1 MMERGAS
8 RRLADTWIE
17 AQEAYLLAATNY
29 QDAKQDRTDACTA
42 VQGSINHQQ
51 EADDAANQATTTKKN
66 VYATVEEELKAISS
80 EKAMIEMLLK
90 MLGRNQHWLELNCF
104 FGSALGRH
112 GGPQRVWD
120 IPLCFGVRDP
130 NN

>member
-29 QDAKQDRTDACTA
+29 QDAVQDRKDACTA
-42 VQGSINHQQ
+42 VKSANNHQQ
-51 EADDAANQATTTKKN
+51 EADDAADQATTVKQN
-66 VYATVEEELKAISS
+66 VYDTVEEELKAISS

-90 MLGRNQHWLELNCF
+90 MLGRNQN
-104 FGSALGRH
+104 
-112 GGPQRVWD
+112 
-120 IPLCFGVRDP
+120 
-130 NN
+130 